1 MITDREV
8 ERAIDDYLKKV
19 RKVLPDSFETDDLVE
34 DLREHIIDSFEDKR
48 VQNSSETNLTIIS
61 AVLRELGEPDEIA
74 REYSLETASGAE
86 SEGRGASRF
95 YFLTRLFVGIAVVIL
110 AAWIASLVTEGA
122 LNFGYTVAILLVFVV
137 AEWFVRAWQAGETSP
152 LDVLRSK

>member
-8 ERAIDDYLKKV
+8 ERAIDDYLEKV

-48 VQNSSETNLTIIS
+48 VQNPSETSFAIIS
-61 AVLRELGEPDEIA
+61 TVLLELGEPDEIA
-74 REYSLETASGAE
+74 RGYSLETTSGTE

-95 YFLTRLFVGIAVVIL
+95 YFLIRLFVAIAVVIL

-137 AEWFVRAWQAGETSP
+137 AEWFIRAWQAGETSP
-152 LDVLRSK
+152 LDILRSE